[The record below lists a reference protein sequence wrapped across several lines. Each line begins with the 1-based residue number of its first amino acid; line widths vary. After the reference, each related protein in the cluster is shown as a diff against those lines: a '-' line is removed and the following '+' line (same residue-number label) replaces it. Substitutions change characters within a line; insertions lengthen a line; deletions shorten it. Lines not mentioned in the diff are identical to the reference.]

1 MLIYNKLRFLYHL
14 WKLFVHYPAKSFFQR
29 FKVLFD
35 YLHLRRVKGLTPEE
49 YELFRLFE
57 RSETFRHDF
66 LGENEQR
73 YYLDLLNPT
82 NYYIVARNKYLAH
95 KILDAAGVPMATL
108 YGYYDPMAG
117 RSGDN
122 IARTPEEMLHILKSQ
137 NVQECVIKTT
147 ETSHGNN
154 VQVLR
159 QINYDSGMVT
169 LHSGEEQPFSAI
181 VGSKPLIFERCLRQT
196 AQLSAINA
204 SSVNTVR
211 FMTLLYPDGSVKIPA
226 TFIKIGRAGRCV
238 DNAGAGGNVDAS
250 IDTETGIMEHAIRF
264 DGWEHIADVDVH
276 PDSGAPINGVQI
288 EHWSEIC
295 QKVKEFQQV
304 FPFVKAAGW
313 DIALTE
319 EGPCVVEVNDM
330 WDRTGQLFIQ
340 RGWRPEIRDCF
351 LAWQKN
357 NLFYE
362 FGRLTN
368 ELPVRKLKRIVSQP

>member
-122 IARTPEEMLHILKSQ
+122 IARTSEEMLRYL
-137 NVQECVIKTT
+137 T
-147 ETSHGNN
+147 
-154 VQVLR
+154 
-159 QINYDSGMVT
+159 M
-169 LHSGEEQPFSAI
+169 
-181 VGSKPLIFERCLRQT
+181 
-196 AQLSAINA
+196 
-204 SSVNTVR
+204 
-211 FMTLLYPDGSVKIPA
+211 M
-226 TFIKIGRAGRCV
+226 
-238 DNAGAGGNVDAS
+238 
-250 IDTETGIMEHAIRF
+250 
-264 DGWEHIADVDVH
+264 DVH
-276 PDSGAPINGVQI
+276 SVMFLRVNGGLAQCDPWYEAFDIQPGDAYYVAPENRV
-288 EHWSEIC
+288 
-295 QKVKEFQQV
+295 KV
-304 FPFVKAAGW
+304 W
-313 DIALTE
+313 
-319 EGPCVVEVNDM
+319 
-330 WDRTGQLFIQ
+330 
-340 RGWRPEIRDCF
+340 
-351 LAWQKN
+351 
-357 NLFYE
+357 
-362 FGRLTN
+362 
-368 ELPVRKLKRIVSQP
+368 